1 MKGII
6 LAGGA
11 GSRLHPITKV
21 VSKQLLYLSFV
32 GSYGIVEVY
41 RNRFKSNEEK

>member
-11 GSRLHPITKV
+11 GTRLYPLTMV
-21 VSKQLLYLSFV
+21 T
-32 GSYGIVEVY
+32 
-41 RNRFKSNEEK
+41 SNSCCRCTTSP